1 MSRFSASRLDSP
13 TNLGVSKRTLDE
25 RGANAEGALE
35 SSAERLVTVALG
47 RFNHIVELGIAAV
60 LAKDDALCV
69 VASGLDVDALE
80 ALLKRGGVEL
90 AILSSVVGR
99 IAWERLRLAC
109 PRAGIVVLGP
119 APALAYG
126 AALIAARVSYMAW
139 SMDDRGANE
148 LASVVRRA
156 AHGDALL
163 MSSDGRVLASRLR
176 DQPSLLTAREIEVL
190 ARLSEDLK
198 YAEIAR
204 LLGIAP
210 ETVRRHVASICS
222 KLKIANRRELSAV
235 AADVDT
241 PGK

>member
-1 MSRFSASRLDSP
+1 MP
-13 TNLGVSKRTLDE
+13 KQTLDE
-25 RGANAEGALE
+25 RGANTEGALE
-35 SSAERLVTVALG
+35 YSADRPVTVALG
-47 RFNHIVELGIAAV
+47 RFNHIIELGITAV

-80 ALLKRGGVEL
+80 ASLKGGGVEL
-90 AILSSVVGR
+90 AILNSIAGR
-99 IAWERLRLAC
+99 TAWERLRLAC

-126 AALIAARVSYMAW
+126 TALIAARVSYMTW
-139 SMDDRGANE
+139 SMDELGANE

-176 DQPSLLTAREIEVL
+176 DEPPLLTVREIEVL

-235 AADVDT
+235 TAGVHT
-241 PGK
+241 PAK